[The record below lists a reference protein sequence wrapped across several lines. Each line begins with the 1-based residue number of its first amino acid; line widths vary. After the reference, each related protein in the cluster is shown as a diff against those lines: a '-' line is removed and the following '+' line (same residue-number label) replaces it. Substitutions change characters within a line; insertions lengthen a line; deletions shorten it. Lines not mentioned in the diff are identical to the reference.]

1 MARIDMV
8 RTAGTFTLEGQDFD
22 VEDNIWVVGDDS
34 TVVVIDAGHDAEPI
48 LEAIGGRSVAR
59 ILCTHGHND
68 HINAA
73 VGLSETTQAPIA
85 LHPDDRMLWDEVYP
99 ERPFDDALRDGEAI
113 PIADLT
119 LEVLHTPGH
128 TPGGVCFY
136 DAGGHL
142 FAGDTLFRGGPGA
155 TGRKYSDW
163 DTIIESI
170 TTRLLTLPT
179 DTAVHPGHGEDTTI
193 GDEAPHLQEWV
204 DRGY

>member
-1 MARIDMV
+1 MAHIDMV
-8 RTAGTFTLEGQDFD
+8 RTAGTFALEGQAFD
-22 VEDNIWVVGDDS
+22 VEDNIWVVGDDT
-34 TVVVIDAGHDAEPI
+34 TVVVIDAGHDAAPI

-73 VGLSETTQAPIA
+73 VELADATQAPIA
-85 LHPDDRMLWDEVYP
+85 LHPDDRMLWEELYP

-113 PIADLT
+113 PIADIT

-136 DAGGHL
+136 DRGGHL

-179 DTAVHPGHGEDTTI
+179 ETSVHPGHGEDTTI
-193 GDEAPHLQEWV
+193 GEEAPHLQEWI